1 MESCMA
7 GNDSARTLFVL
18 TMRRAGE
25 ACRLPIWYHIG
36 RTNLCMWAGLTLLL
50 AGRAQPFSCVEQVLD
65 GPLHVLAGSKVARSW
80 RHAPRP
86 EALVLPPPL
95 RLRGGEDAGGAA
107 GAAGGRR
114 RRKRK
119 RTRSKHKEIFQVLS
133 ELDAAREAKLGRD
146 ALPNDG

>member
-1 MESCMA
+1 
-7 GNDSARTLFVL
+7 
-18 TMRRAGE
+18 
-25 ACRLPIWYHIG
+25 
-36 RTNLCMWAGLTLLL
+36 MWAGLTLLL

-86 EALVLPPPL
+86 EVLVLPPPL

-119 RTRSKHKEIFQVLS
+119 RTRSKHKEIFQVPG
-133 ELDAAREAKLGRD
+133 ELDGSTSYAEHRRSGARLINRRMFGRWQGNGSQCACRCRRKRSD
-146 ALPNDG
+146 CGVRSRT

>member
-18 TMRRAGE
+18 TMRSAGE
-25 ACRLPIWYHIG
+25 ACRLLIWYHIG

-65 GPLHVLAGSKVARSW
+65 GPLHVLAGSKVDRSW
-80 RHAPRP
+80 RHAQRP
-86 EALVLPPPL
+86 EVLVLPPPL

-119 RTRSKHKEIFQVLS
+119 RTRSKHKEIFQVPG
-133 ELDAAREAKLGRD
+133 ELDAARAMLSID
-146 ALPNDG
+146 ALADDW

>member
-1 MESCMA
+1 
-7 GNDSARTLFVL
+7 
-18 TMRRAGE
+18 
-25 ACRLPIWYHIG
+25 
-36 RTNLCMWAGLTLLL
+36 MWAGLTLLL

-86 EALVLPPPL
+86 EVLVLPPPL

-119 RTRSKHKEIFQVLS
+119 RTRSKHKEIFQVPG
-133 ELDAAREAKLGRD
+133 ELDAARAMLSID
-146 ALPNDG
+146 ALADDW